1 MGISG
6 ILQLLAVVGFVLGI
20 IGVVLTVMAVT
31 QGRSWRNSVTIA
43 GIGFIVGILFSILG
57 SGILEVGVTE
67 TAVVYNTLSGS
78 LDAPQGPGVHIILP
92 WYQIT
97 RYQTNQ
103 QEYTMSGAA
112 NEGARSGNDQVSA
125 RSVDGQEVFMDVTIL
140 FRVPPENVNRIHQD
154 WNGSSYQEVFIRPT
168 VRSVV
173 RDVVSS
179 YQAEEIYGLK
189 RDDLQAQI
197 EAELAA
203 KMEDRGFEL
212 SNVLLRNISFSAEFT
227 QAIEDKQIEE
237 QKLQQ
242 AQTAAQRREAEAKGN
257 ANAAIETARGDAEA
271 RLVQARAEAEGLRLI
286 SDQLAANPNLLQ
298 YIYIQSLA
306 PDIKLALI
314 PSNTPFLFDS
324 STFTNL
330 APGFSAP
337 AVPELVPTTTPEAP

>member
-1 MGISG
+1 
-6 ILQLLAVVGFVLGI
+6 V
-20 IGVVLTVMAVT
+20 
-31 QGRSWRNSVTIA
+31 
-43 GIGFIVGILFSILG
+43 
-57 SGILEVGVTE
+57 
-67 TAVVYNTLSGS
+67 
-78 LDAPQGPGVHIILP
+78 
-92 WYQIT
+92 T
-97 RYQTNQ
+97 RYATNQ
-103 QEYTMSGAA
+103 QEYTMSGSA

-140 FRVPPENVNRIHQD
+140 FRVPPENVNRVHQD
-154 WNGSSYQEVFIRPT
+154 WNGSVYQEVFIRPT
-168 VRSVV
+168 VRAVV

-189 RDDLQAQI
+189 RNDLQAQI
-197 EAELAA
+197 ESELSAQMAE
-203 KMEDRGFEL
+203 RGFEL
-212 SNVLLRNISFSAEFT
+212 SNVLLRNISFSQEFT

-314 PSNTPFLFDS
+314 PSNSPFLFDS

-330 APGFSAP
+330 APDFSAP
-337 AVPELVPTTTPEAP
+337 SVPELLPTATPEGQ

>member
-20 IGVVLTVMAVT
+20 IGVVLTVMAVS
-31 QGRSWRNSVTIA
+31 QGRTWRNSIGIA
-43 GIGFIVGILFSILG
+43 GIGFVVGILFSLLG

-67 TAVVYNTLSGS
+67 TAVVYNTLSGN
-78 LDAPQGPGVHIILP
+78 LDEPRRPGISVVMP
-92 WYQIT
+92 WYQVT

-103 QEYTMSGAA
+103 QEYTMSGDPD
-112 NEGARSGNDQVSA
+112 EGARAGNDQVAA

-140 FRVPPENVNRIHQD
+140 FRVPTENVNRIHQD

-203 KMEDRGFEL
+203 KMLDRGFEL
-212 SNVLLRNISFSAEFT
+212 SNVLLRNISFSADFT

-237 QKLQQ
+237 QKLTQ
-242 AQTAAQRREAEAKGN
+242 AETAAQRREAEAKGN
-257 ANAAIETARGDAEA
+257 ANAAIETARGDAES

-298 YIYIQSLA
+298 YIYIQALA
-306 PDIKLALI
+306 PNINLALI

-324 STFTNL
+324 STFAEL
-330 APGFSAP
+330 SPDFVAPS
-337 AVPELVPTTTPEAP
+337 VPELIPTPAP